1 MLMRRQGIGW
11 FFVLP
16 LAFVLGSVAYPVRAE
31 EKQPSGDK
39 VAVVNGSEITREDFE
54 DEMSRVQR
62 IFSDRG
68 TPLSE
73 PQLSEV
79 KREVLE
85 SLINRELLYQE
96 SQRKGI
102 GVEQSAVDDRMSA
115 LKGRFPSEGEFKN
128 ALSQMNLSEA
138 AVESQIK
145 REMVIQKLVDKQ
157 FAGKI
162 TVSDDESRTY
172 YDSHPDLFRK
182 PEEVRASHI
191 LIKVDPGADESDKAE
206 ARKKIEKIQ
215 ERLQKSEDFATL
227 ATEFSEG
234 PSGPRG
240 GDLNYFRRGQMVK
253 PFEDTAFEL
262 EPDEVSDIVET
273 RFGYHLIKV
282 TDKRPETTITY
293 GDIKGRIG
301 DYLKQQKIQGETKRF
316 VQKLKEKAE
325 VKRFMDVES

>member
-1 MLMRRQGIGW
+1 MLIRPDGIGW

-16 LAFVLGSVAYPVRAE
+16 LAFVLGLVAYPARAE
-31 EKQPSGDK
+31 EKQAPGDK

-54 DEMSRVQR
+54 DEMSRVER
-62 IFSDRG
+62 LFSNRG
-68 TPLSE
+68 TSLNE
-73 PQLSEV
+73 PQLSQV

-102 GVEQSAVDDRMSA
+102 GVEQSAVDDRMRA
-115 LKGRFPSEGEFKN
+115 LKGRFSTEGEFKS

-138 AVESQIK
+138 EVESQIK
-145 REMVIQKLVDKQ
+145 REMVIQKLIDEQ
-157 FAGKI
+157 FADKI
-162 TVSDDESRTY
+162 TVSDDEIRTY
-172 YDSHPDLFRK
+172 YDSNPDLFRK

-215 ERLQKSEDFATL
+215 ERLQKGEDFAAL

-240 GDLNYFRRGQMVK
+240 GDLNYFKRGQMVK

-262 EPDEVSDIVET
+262 EPDEVSGVVET

-282 TDKRPETTITY
+282 TDKRPETTIAY
-293 GDIKGRIG
+293 GDIKERIG
-301 DYLKQQKIQGETKRF
+301 DYLRQQKIQGETKRF
-316 VQKLKEKAE
+316 VQELKAKAE
-325 VKRFMDVES
+325 VKRFMDVEP